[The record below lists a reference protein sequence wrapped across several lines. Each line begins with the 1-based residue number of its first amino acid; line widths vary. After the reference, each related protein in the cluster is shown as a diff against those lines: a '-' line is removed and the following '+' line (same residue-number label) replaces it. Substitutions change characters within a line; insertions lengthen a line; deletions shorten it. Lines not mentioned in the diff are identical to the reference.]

1 MRTAPFGDYC
11 RQLMGFNGAGKVFV
25 VGMLFGDQFGKISVC
40 WLEKCLSL
48 I

>member
-1 MRTAPFGDYC
+1 MAPSGDYC

-25 VGMLFGDQFGKISVC
+25 VDMLFGDHFGKMSVC
-40 WLEKCLSL
+40 WLEKCSSL